1 MENKQ
6 VAVGVKFLLAFYL
19 LCFVVIS
26 FGGDVGEG
34 WCVFFVPLVPSATAV
49 VS

>member
-6 VAVGVKFLLAFYL
+6 VAVGAKFLLAFYF
-19 LCFVVIS
+19 LCFVVVS

-34 WCVFFVPLVPSATAV
+34 WCVLFVLLVPPAAAI